1 MTIGNML
8 SRLITLGSMVAAIV
22 VGLMFSQC
30 NKEMSTWLL
39 VKGFMTPILVIVML
53 VLFCLALPAA
63 LVAVGDGPT
72 PAVACLLIPSV
83 IGFFGII
90 IFSIAWTIYG
100 AVVFFPAASG
110 PYPECA
116 DGKDGMVLVVTGT
129 VIVALSFLFC
139 CFPGFSMGE
148 RRNINIRSETNFR
161 NVESGED
168 LEVDVTDSIPKE
180 DYGKDGLGKG
190 LKGNGFVD
198 LALLAIEHGKRR
210 G

>member
-22 VGLMFSQC
+22 VGLMYTEC

-39 VKGFMTPILVIVML
+39 VKGFMTPILVIVL
-53 VLFCLALPAA
+53 LILFCLALPAA

-110 PYPECA
+110 PYPVCA
-116 DGKDGMVLVVTGT
+116 DGKDGMVIVITGT

-139 CFPGFSMGE
+139 CFPGFSVGN
-148 RRNINIRSETNFR
+148 RRNIRSEANIGH
-161 NVESGED
+161 NVESGEG
-168 LEVDVTDSIPKE
+168 LEDVTDNIPKE
-180 DYGKDGLGKG
+180 DGG
-190 LKGNGFVD
+190 KGNGLKDNGFVG

-210 G
+210 